1 MLKGRSLQVKM
12 VKDEEVD
19 DDTVAKVG
27 TFEIKAEVVADQIKS
42 VLMFIGGGILTYVAA
57 DTVRQVMIERA
68 KK

>member
-1 MLKGRSLQVKM
+1 M

-19 DDTVAKVG
+19 EDTVAKVG

-42 VLMFIGGGILTYVAA
+42 VLMFIGGGVLAYVAA
-57 DTVRQVMIERA
+57 DTVRKVMIEHA